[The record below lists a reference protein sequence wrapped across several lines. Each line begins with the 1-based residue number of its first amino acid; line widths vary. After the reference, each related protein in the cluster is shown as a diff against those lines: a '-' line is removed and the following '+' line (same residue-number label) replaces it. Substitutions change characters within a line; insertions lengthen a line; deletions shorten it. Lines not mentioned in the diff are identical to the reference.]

1 MPLFK
6 TLLGDVN
13 LYFNDFKQFS
23 VFLNGYYKALTDPI
37 ESPTGPVNMPLIGI
51 DGVETSDNSLF
62 GNRQAIIY
70 NFLVMRNGYVKEYG
84 NTSLIEF
91 YNTNID
97 KIFSHSA
104 TFNRLYDEYKTESRI
119 LDEGLKKLSEETKQY
134 ETLLKSVEK
143 ESKEA
148 KTLGG
153 KVQIRILECLRRG
166 EKLKRIIGAAHEY
179 SIELML
185 LKMMTGFVRDGLGF
199 FDEEALFEDVNYD
212 RLLEIYKDFQSYTKK
227 IQECFGTSCN

>member
-23 VFLNGYYKALTDPI
+23 AFLNGYYNALTAPI
-37 ESPTGPVNMPLIGI
+37 ESPTGTVDMPLIGI
-51 DGVETSDNSLF
+51 DGQETSDNSLF

-70 NFLVMRNGYVKEYG
+70 NFLVMTNGYLQEYG
-84 NTSLIEF
+84 NTSIVDF
-91 YNTNID
+91 YNTNLD
-97 KIFSHSA
+97 KILSHSA
-104 TFNRLYDEYKTESRI
+104 TFNRLYAEYKSESKI
-119 LDEGLKKLSEETKQY
+119 LSEGLKKLSEETKEY
-134 ETLLKSVEK
+134 ENLLKTVKK
-143 ESKEA
+143 ESQKA

-179 SIELML
+179 NIELML

-227 IQECFGTSCN
+227 IQECFGTSCS